1 MTGAPPALLLAA
13 ALAGAANAAPP
24 EAAPAVSTAALAR
37 ADSALSLAEQR
48 LSRLDMLLTTL
59 MPGGRDDRCAQ
70 ITYDRLMDEAE
81 ERKALPAPLGAL
93 QDLVVQ
99 QAFRYYTCVAAAKKD
114 TGVCGKLSP
123 FDEFARPHPRWE
135 CERYS
140 KELRFAYAQMTDA
153 PDIMELC
160 LQDLDH
166 PEDNEFK
173 GRDSRKVCEMV
184 LRDRRKP
191 QAICGE
197 LQKQGLFLKRNQLG
211 KCTAWFSALNGD
223 GSSCE
228 ALGEN
233 DVKERCVAYAA
244 FVKAREKKDPGLCGD
259 SMICRSFMGGGAS
272 ACEPY
277 TERVRPRVCAK
288 LAEVCRTVGQWQ
300 ETDLKTAFAALAEAG
315 KEPGVDARRR
325 RAAAVQENYH
335 RIQSRCPRA

>member
-1 MTGAPPALLLAA
+1 VTGAPPALLLLA
-13 ALAGAANAAPP
+13 ALAGAGHAAPP
-24 EAAPAVSTAALAR
+24 EAAPSVSTAPLERADAALA
-37 ADSALSLAEQR
+37 LAEQR
-48 LSRLDMLLTTL
+48 LSRLDALLTTL

-70 ITYDRLMDEAE
+70 ITYDRLMDEAAQ
-81 ERKALPAPLGAL
+81 RKALPAPLGAL

-114 TGVCGKLSP
+114 IGVCGKLAP
-123 FDEFARPHPRWE
+123 FDDFARPHPRWE

-160 LQDLDH
+160 LEDLDH

-173 GRDSRKVCEMV
+173 GQDSRKVCAMV

-191 QAICGE
+191 RVMCGE
-197 LQKQGLFLKRNQLG
+197 LQRQGLFLKKNQLG
-211 KCTAWFSALNGD
+211 KCTAWFSALSGD

-244 FVKAREKKDPGLCGD
+244 FVKAREKKDPQLCGD
-259 SMICRSFMGGGAS
+259 SWICRSFMGGGAQ

-288 LAEVCRTVGQWQ
+288 LAEVCKTVGDWQ
-300 ETDLKTAFAALAEAG
+300 QADLQTVDEALAQAG
-315 KEPGVDARRR
+315 KGPDAEARRR
-325 RAAAVQENYH
+325 RAAAVQEGYH

>member
-1 MTGAPPALLLAA
+1 MTGAPTALLLLAA
-13 ALAGAANAAPP
+13 LSGAASAAPP
-24 EAAPAVSTAALAR
+24 EAPPAVSTAALER
-37 ADSALSLAEQR
+37 ADASLASAEQR
-48 LSRLDMLLTTL
+48 LSRLDTLLATL
-59 MPGGRDDRCAQ
+59 MPGGRDDSCAQ

-81 ERKALPAPLGAL
+81 GRKALPAPLGPL

-114 TGVCGKLSP
+114 TGACGKLRP

-153 PDIMELC
+153 PDIMDLC

-173 GRDSRKVCEMV
+173 AQDSKKVCKML

-191 QAICGE
+191 QVMCGE
-197 LQKQGLFLKRNQLG
+197 LQQQGLFLKRNQLG
-211 KCTAWFSALNGD
+211 KCTAWFSALSGD

-244 FVKAREKKDPGLCGD
+244 FVKAREKKDAGLCGD
-259 SMICRSFMGGGAS
+259 SFICRSFMGGGAQ

-288 LAEVCRTVGQWQ
+288 LAEVCRAVGEWQ
-300 ETDLKTAFAALAEAG
+300 ASDLKTVDDALAQAG
-315 KEPGVDARRR
+315 KQSGAAARRR
-325 RAAAVQENYH
+325 RAAALQESYH